1 MARRRFFDDHAA
13 MTSAADLFGIQ
24 GRKALV
30 VGGGYGMGRETSLHL
45 ALAGADVAVADIDL
59 TRAEGVRDEIT
70 AIGPKTFAFA
80 ADVTDRG
87 AAEGLVHAAH
97 EALGGLDIVVNIVG
111 AATFAPIL
119 DTDDAAWDAQ
129 HMLNVGQQL
138 NVARAA
144 ARLMI
149 AAKTPGAIAMVASV
163 SGIYAAPL
171 DGAYG
176 AAKAAVMSIVRTMSQ
191 EWGGYG
197 IRVNAVAPDGIA
209 TPRVRAGFEARG
221 ADMSH
226 LARDT
231 SLKRHGES
239 RDIAGAL
246 LFLVSDLSAFVTGQT
261 IIVDGGVNAQMPHKM
276 EAFEEG

>member
-1 MARRRFFDDHAA
+1 MS
-13 MTSAADLFGIQ
+13 TAADLFGLQ

-45 ALAGADVAVADIDL
+45 ATVGADVAVADLDL
-59 TRAEGVRDEIT
+59 SRAEGVRDEIT
-70 AIGPKTFAFA
+70 AIGPRAFA
-80 ADVTDRG
+80 LTGDVTDREV
-87 AAEGLVHAAH
+87 ARSVVRSAH
-97 EALGGLDIVVNIVG
+97 DALGGLDVVVNIVG
-111 AATFAPIL
+111 AAAYASLMEI
-119 DTDDAAWDAQ
+119 DDALWESQ
-129 HMLNVGQQL
+129 QTLNVRQQL

-144 ARLMI
+144 AELMI
-149 AAKTPGAIAMVASV
+149 AEKTPGAIAMVASV

-171 DGAYG
+171 HGAYG
-176 AAKAAVMSIVRTMSQ
+176 AAKAALMSLVRTMSQ

-231 SLKRHGES
+231 SLKRHGEA

-246 LFLVSDLSAFVTGQT
+246 LFLVSDLGAFVTGQT
-261 IIVDGGVNAQMPHKM
+261 IIVDGGVHAALPHKM
-276 EAFEEG
+276 EAFEQG

>member
-1 MARRRFFDDHAA
+1 MS
-13 MTSAADLFGIQ
+13 SAADLFGIQ

-30 VGGGYGMGRETSLHL
+30 VGGGYGMGHETSLHL
-45 ALAGADVAVADIDL
+45 SIAGADVAVADLDL
-59 TRAEGVRDEIT
+59 SRAEGVRDEII
-70 AIGPKTFAFA
+70 AMGAQAYAFGG
-80 ADVTDRG
+80 DVTDR
-87 AAEGLVHAAH
+87 ASAEGLVQAAH
-97 EALGGLDIVVNIVG
+97 DALGGLDIVVNIVG
-111 AATFAPIL
+111 AATFAPIIDL
-119 DTDDAAWDAQ
+119 DDEAWDSQ
-129 HMLNVGQQL
+129 HTLNVRQQL

-144 ARLMI
+144 AKLMI
-149 AAKTPGAIAMVASV
+149 AANTPGAIAMVASV
-163 SGIYAAPL
+163 SGIYGAPL
-171 DGAYG
+171 HGAYG
-176 AAKAAVMSIVRTMSQ
+176 AAKAAVMSLVRTMSQ

-231 SLKRHGES
+231 SLKRHGEP

-246 LFLVSDLSAFVTGQT
+246 LFLVSDLGAFVTGQT
-261 IIVDGGVNAQMPHKM
+261 IIVDGGVHAQLPHKM

>member
-1 MARRRFFDDHAA
+1 MS
-13 MTSAADLFGIQ
+13 SAADLFGIQ

-45 ALAGADVAVADIDL
+45 AIAGADVAVADIDL
-59 TRAEGVRDEIT
+59 TRAESVRDEIT
-70 AIGPKTFAFA
+70 AIGPRAFA
-80 ADVTDRG
+80 LTGDVTDRG
-87 AAEGLVHAAH
+87 AAEGLVQAAH
-97 EALGGLDIVVNIVG
+97 NALGGLDIVVNIVG
-111 AATFAPIL
+111 AASYASIMEI
-119 DTDDAAWDAQ
+119 DDDLWDAQ
-129 HMLNVGQQL
+129 HTMNVRHQL
-138 NVARAA
+138 NIARAA
-144 ARLMI
+144 AQLMI
-149 AAKTPGAIAMVASV
+149 AENTPGAIAMVASV
-163 SGIYAAPL
+163 SGIYGAPL
-171 DGAYG
+171 HGAYG
-176 AAKAAVMSIVRTMSQ
+176 AAKAAVMSLVRTMSQ

-246 LFLVSDLSAFVTGQT
+246 LFLVSDLGAFVTGQT

-276 EAFEEG
+276 DAFEEG

>member
-1 MARRRFFDDHAA
+1 MS
-13 MTSAADLFGIQ
+13 SAADLFGIQ

-45 ALAGADVAVADIDL
+45 AIAGADVAVADLDL
-59 TRAEGVRDEIT
+59 ARAEGVRDEIV
-70 AIGPKTFAFA
+70 AMGAKAYAFGG
-80 ADVTDRG
+80 DVTARG
-87 AAEGLVHAAH
+87 AAEAVVRAGRD
-97 EALGGLDIVVNIVG
+97 ALGGLDIVINIVG
-111 AATFAPIL
+111 AATFAPIIDL
-119 DTDDAAWDAQ
+119 DDEAWDAQ
-129 HMLNVGQQL
+129 HTLNVRQQL
-138 NVARAA
+138 QVAQAA
-144 ARLMI
+144 ARIMI
-149 AAKTPGAIAMVASV
+149 AEGTPGAIAMVASV
-163 SGIYAAPL
+163 SGIYGAPL
-171 DGAYG
+171 HGAYG

-191 EWGGYG
+191 EWGEYG

-231 SLKRHGES
+231 SLKRHGEP

-246 LFLVSDLSAFVTGQT
+246 LFLVSDLGAFVTGQT